1 MNSCLNQELS
11 ATDVSLV
18 GRGVIATNRKIAN
31 YRVLSVDNGR
41 RYQFFCDLSGALV
54 CTTQPVLMD
63 TPEQELAQ
71 AWEGEGKSMFNR
83 CRKCGKWVSDVMF
96 NPEVLECVECAP
108 FECEPQYCKSC
119 GVKLRSS
126 ERFCPVCKK
135 PLLYEGRAES

>member
-11 ATDVSLV
+11 AADVSLI
-18 GRGVIATNRKIAN
+18 GRGVIATNRKTAN

-71 AWEGEGKSMFNR
+71 AWEGEGKSMFNH
-83 CRKCGKWVSDVMF
+83 CRKCGKWVLDAMY

>member
-11 ATDVSLV
+11 AADVSLI
-18 GRGVIATNRKIAN
+18 GRGVIATNRKTAN

-71 AWEGEGKSMFNR
+71 AWEGEGKSMFNH
-83 CRKCGKWVSDVMF
+83 CKKCGKWVSDVMF
-96 NPEVLECVECAP
+96 NPEVLECVTCAP
-108 FECEPQYCKSC
+108 FEGEPKYCKTCGAKIISLDASCPSC
-119 GVKLRSS
+119 GHPLIY
-126 ERFCPVCKK
+126 ERR
-135 PLLYEGRAES
+135 LD

>member
-11 ATDVSLV
+11 ATDVSLI
-18 GRGVIATNRKIAN
+18 GRGVIATNRKTAN

-71 AWEGEGKSMFNR
+71 AWEGEGKSMFNH
-83 CRKCGKWVSDVMF
+83 CRKCGKW
-96 NPEVLECVECAP
+96 AT
-108 FECEPQYCKSC
+108 
-119 GVKLRSS
+119 
-126 ERFCPVCKK
+126 
-135 PLLYEGRAES
+135 LYDSHEFVPPYDKA